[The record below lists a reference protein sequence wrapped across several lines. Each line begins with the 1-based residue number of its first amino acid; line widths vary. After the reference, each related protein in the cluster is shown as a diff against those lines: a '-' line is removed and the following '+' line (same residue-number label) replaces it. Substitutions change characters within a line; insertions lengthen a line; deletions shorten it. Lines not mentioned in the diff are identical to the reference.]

1 MDLLVIQDFA
11 ERCLQIKTQL
21 TNLLKLKEINQSI
34 LNQQIDPIKIELVS
48 LFTELA
54 SIESIHQLSKND
66 NVEITDRLINY
77 SITINN
83 LQSLF
88 KQTIQTIK
96 SNQQQSTRNTLLGGM
111 QQSTSSGG
119 NKRFEIENEL
129 EASKKVRQSLNN
141 LLQMVTLQVQRSKL
155 STNKL
160 FDSSRILKLTMGEF
174 RGFASLLKE
183 SKQILG
189 NLMKGDKKDLVLILL
204 AFFVFVLAVLYVVK
218 TRILRLVTFGYL

>member
-160 FDSSRILKLTMGEF
+160 SDSSRILKLTMGEF

>member
-21 TNLLKLKEINQSI
+21 TNLFKLKEINQSI

-54 SIESIHQLSKND
+54 SIESIHQLSNND
-66 NVEITDRLINY
+66 NVEIKDRLINY
-77 SITINN
+77 STTINN

-96 SNQQQSTRNTLLGGM
+96 SNQQQSTRNYLIGGV
-111 QQSTSSGG
+111 QQSTSGS

-155 STNKL
+155 SINKL
-160 FDSSRILKLTMGEF
+160 SDSSRILKLTMGEF

-189 NLMKGDKKDLVLILL
+189 NLMKGDKKDLVLILP

-218 TRILRLVTFGYL
+218 TIILRLVTFGYL